1 MLEIFTLKTTTWRII
16 QGIYSC
22 IRMGGHRQGIF
33 LDGLALIGDARKWP
47 WSGYDCFF

>member
-16 QGIYSC
+16 QGIYSG

-33 LDGLALIGDARKWP
+33 LDEPCIDWGCEKVAMLEWI
-47 WSGYDCFF
+47 